1 MEQVRPNLTRIEL
14 RGVNAFLWTGQ
25 GGPTLIDTGYPWTYN
40 KLLDALRDAG
50 IQPADLQRIIIT
62 HCDLDH
68 IGGLKG
74 LTEWSEATI
83 ACHTVAAEYIEGK
96 KRLPAPHSLAGLL
109 FRAGNSAIV
118 RIYKPFVEENR
129 VQELLLDK
137 EMTPEGFKV
146 VHLPGHSPGQIG
158 LYHKQ
163 EGIFIAGD
171 AVVIHDGELTLPP
184 KMYTVNMQQAIESLG
199 KLKKLRFDT
208 ACFGHGPCITQGA
221 DDKIRAFVDS
231 LS

>member
-1 MEQVRPNLTRIEL
+1 
-14 RGVNAFLWTGQ
+14 
-25 GGPTLIDTGYPWTYN
+25 
-40 KLLDALRDAG
+40 
-50 IQPADLQRIIIT
+50 
-62 HCDLDH
+62 
-68 IGGLKG
+68 
-74 LTEWSEATI
+74 
-83 ACHTVAAEYIEGK
+83 
-96 KRLPAPHSLAGLL
+96 
-109 FRAGNSAIV
+109 
-118 RIYKPFVEENR
+118 
-129 VQELLLDK
+129 
-137 EMTPEGFKV
+137 MTPEGFMV

-221 DDKIRAFVDS
+221 DEKIRAFVDS